1 MACASDV
8 TRACWANTVTQRS
21 ARMRFAGRKVMEVN
35 DKETSQIPFGMFE
48 LDAAGT
54 VLHYS
59 PASEDKRVGSD
70 SLIGKNFFGDLISIA
85 QMEELKGRFL
95 SFMADGDS
103 VERFTI
109 SFPYKQESVKV
120 QIVMAHLT
128 EKSERGRERFA
139 IIRLMPE
146 RYAPAATTF
155 ADA

>member
-1 MACASDV
+1 
-8 TRACWANTVTQRS
+8 
-21 ARMRFAGRKVMEVN
+21 MEVN
-35 DKETSQIPFGMFE
+35 DNKTSQIPFGMFE
-48 LDAAGT
+48 LDASG
-54 VLHYS
+54 VVVHYS
-59 PASEDKRVGSD
+59 PASEGKRSEASD
-70 SLIGKNFFGDLISIA
+70 SLIGKNFFGDLISIS

-109 SFPYKQESVKV
+109 SFPYNQESVKV

-146 RYAPAATTF
+146 RYAPAA
-155 ADA
+155 A

>member
-1 MACASDV
+1 
-8 TRACWANTVTQRS
+8 
-21 ARMRFAGRKVMEVN
+21 MEVN
-35 DKETSQIPFGMFE
+35 DNETSQIPFGMFE
-48 LDAAGT
+48 LDAAG
-54 VLHYS
+54 VVVHYS
-59 PASEDKRVGSD
+59 PASEEKRSESSGG
-70 SLIGKNFFGDLISIA
+70 LIGKNFFGDLISIS

-95 SFMADGDS
+95 RFMADGDS

-109 SFPYKQESVKV
+109 SFPYKQSNVKV

-146 RYAPAATTF
+146 RYAPAVTTF